1 MMEGIFRHVL
11 DKMHEVNVGYLYSV
25 EKLGEARLVADQGLR
40 MSRVRS
46 VAHTVVLLVG
56 EGNVASIVSTE
67 GRVRLMLGLSNSGGG
82 MTIHTGIWH

>member
-46 VAHTVVLLVG
+46 VAQTVVLLVG

-67 GRVRLMLGLSNSGGG
+67 GRVRLMLVLSNSGGG
-82 MTIHTGIWH
+82 MTIHAGVRH